1 MSPVKRFLISYCVI
15 YVVLCGLG
23 ITLFKSPTFS
33 GAYLAKY
40 KVEHE
45 QFHAIIKSEPYKIW
59 KERPALHPP
68 SAELKKKIDFVAEYE
83 ERPEF
88 KAEEHRVGLYRFY
101 FKWMN
106 ALMFIWM
113 LVHFARKPL
122 CDFLDSKIAE
132 IRTTIEQAERQREEA
147 AQKYVDVQEKLK
159 TFPGLAAEIQK
170 KADADIEVNLQH
182 ISEEGKLSEHQL
194 TVEIDDRKREDW
206 HEAATTIRHELVTQA
221 LARVEERY
229 RTEPS
234 LKNLEHSVDE
244 FVSVLEQIS

>member
-1 MSPVKRFLISYCVI
+1 MSPAKRFLIVYFVA
-15 YVVLCGLG
+15 YLVLCGLG
-23 ITLFKSPTFS
+23 IALFKSPSFS

-40 KVEHE
+40 KAEHE
-45 QFHAIIKSEPYKIW
+45 QFHSIIKSAPYKLW

-68 SAELKKKIDFVAEYE
+68 DTALQAKIDFVEEYE

-88 KAEEHRVGLYRFY
+88 KAEEHRLGLYRLY

-106 ALMFIWM
+106 AIMFIW
-113 LVHFARKPL
+113 LVVHFARKPL
-122 CDFLDSKIAE
+122 CDFLDAKIAE

-147 AQKYVDVQEKLK
+147 ARKFVEVQEKLK
-159 TFPGLAAEIQK
+159 TFPGLAAEIHQ

-182 ISEEGKLSEHQL
+182 VSEEGKLSEHQL
-194 TVEIDDRKREDW
+194 VVEIDDRKREDW
-206 HEAATTIRHELVTQA
+206 HNAATTIRHELVNQA
-221 LARVEERY
+221 LTRVEERY

>member
-1 MSPVKRFLISYCVI
+1 MSPVKRFFSI
-15 YVVLCGLG
+15 YVVAYVALCVLGLV
-23 ITLFKSPTFS
+23 LFKSPTFS

-40 KVEHE
+40 KADHE
-45 QFHAIIKSEPYKIW
+45 QFHSIIKSEPYKVW

-68 SAELKKKIDFVAEYE
+68 DAALKAKIDFVTEYE

-88 KAEEHRVGLYRFY
+88 KAEEQRVGHYRFY

-106 ALMFIWM
+106 AIMFIWM
-113 LVHFARKPL
+113 VVHFARKPL
-122 CDFLDSKIAE
+122 CDYLDAKIAE
-132 IRTTIEQAERQREEA
+132 IRTTIEQGERKREEA
-147 AQKYVDVQEKLK
+147 ARKYVEVQEKLK

-194 TVEIDDRKREDW
+194 TVEIEDRKREEW
-206 HEAATTIRHELVTQA
+206 HNAALTIRHELVVQA
-221 LARVEERY
+221 LDRVEERY